1 MRAYE
6 RLLDYV
12 KVYTTSDPESGT
24 HPSAAREFDLAH
36 KLVEELKALGVED
49 ARVDE
54 HCYVYGSLPATPG
67 CEEKPAL
74 GLIAHMDTAPDASG
88 ENVNP
93 ILHENYDGGDV
104 VLPATGKVMKVSAFP
119 FLASMKGET
128 LITTD
133 GTTLLGAD
141 DKAGVAEIMTAV
153 ETIIREGRPHG
164 KLCIGFTPDE
174 EIGEGA
180 DLFDIPGF
188 GADFAYTVDGG
199 DAGDI
204 EYENFNAAAATVTIH
219 GFSVHP
225 GSAKDTMINASN
237 VAMEFHGALPVMAR
251 PETTEGRQ
259 GFYHLC
265 QMYGDV
271 TTAKLGYILR
281 DHDAAKL
288 QFKKDNMQDIAD
300 YLNGKYGAGTVE
312 VEIKDSYRNMLEKI
326 KPHFH
331 LIETARK
338 AVRMAGLEPVEVP
351 VRGGTDGATLSWM
364 GLPCP
369 NLGTGGFNFHGV
381 CECTTVE
388 RMDRC
393 TEDKENLAI
402 AADCGVTG
410 VMLPF
415 VRGAEDIRNLR
426 QALAEAGAPQ
436 LKILAKIENLAGVQA
451 LPEFL
456 PLVDEVVIARGD
468 LGNAMPLWELPRCQK
483 QLSAACRA
491 AGVPFMVVTQ
501 MLDSM
506 HTRAVPTR
514 AEVSDI
520 YNAVLDGA
528 SSLMLTGETAA
539 GQYPVQAMEYLVRTA
554 RTAM

>member
-1 MRAYE
+1 MNITE
-6 RLLDYV
+6 RFLKYV
-12 KVYTTSDPESGT
+12 GYGTNSDEKSET
-24 HPSAAREFDLAH
+24 CPSTPNQLVLGAAIA
-36 KLVEELKALGVED
+36 EELKALGLTDVEQD
-49 ARVDE
+49 ADG
-54 HCYVYGSLPATPG
+54 YVYGYLPG
-67 CEEKPAL
+67 EGEAL
-74 GLIAHMDTAPDASG
+74 GLIAHMDTSPAVSGDHIKPRIVTYPGGVLELGASTLS
-88 ENVNP
+88 P
-93 ILHENYDGGDV
+93 TDY
-104 VLPATGKVMKVSAFP
+104 P
-119 FLASMKGET
+119 FLEEYIGQE
-128 LITTD
+128 LIVTD

-141 DKAGVAEIMTAV
+141 DKAGIAIILQAV
-153 ETIIREGRPHG
+153 EELLAEKAPHG
-164 KLCIGFTPDE
+164 KICLGFTPDE

-393 TEDKENLAI
+393 TEIVLNIISLY
-402 AADCGVTG
+402 
-410 VMLPF
+410 
-415 VRGAEDIRNLR
+415 AE
-426 QALAEAGAPQ
+426 
-436 LKILAKIENLAGVQA
+436 
-451 LPEFL
+451 
-456 PLVDEVVIARGD
+456 
-468 LGNAMPLWELPRCQK
+468 
-483 QLSAACRA
+483 
-491 AGVPFMVVTQ
+491 
-501 MLDSM
+501 
-506 HTRAVPTR
+506 
-514 AEVSDI
+514 
-520 YNAVLDGA
+520 
-528 SSLMLTGETAA
+528 
-539 GQYPVQAMEYLVRTA
+539 
-554 RTAM
+554 